1 MANLFVTIDRTGRF
15 ALTQIFEK
23 AYRNTAREV
32 LEHLL
37 EVVPDRIRTVLT
49 NRAIGAPSAE

>member
-15 ALTQIFEK
+15 ALTQLFEK
-23 AYRNTAREV
+23 ADRNTAREA

-37 EVVPDRIRTVLT
+37 EVVPYRIRTILT
-49 NRAIGAPSAE
+49 DRAIGAPSAE